1 MKKSQKMA
9 WSVVTVAP
17 SRKPLC
23 ATYSVCAVCGMADCR
38 ESKGCSESKPEARTA
53 TSA

>member
-1 MKKSQKMA
+1 MA
-9 WSVVTVAP
+9 WSEVWLAP
-17 SRKPLC
+17 SQAKTLSVCSRL
-23 ATYSVCAVCGMADCR
+23 YSVCAVYTGVAGCG